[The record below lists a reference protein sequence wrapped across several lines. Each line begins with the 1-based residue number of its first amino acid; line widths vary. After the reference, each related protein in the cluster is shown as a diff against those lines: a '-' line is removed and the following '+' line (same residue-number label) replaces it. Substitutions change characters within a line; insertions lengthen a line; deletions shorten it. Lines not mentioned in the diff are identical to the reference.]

1 MYFFNNDPN
10 NYVSLIDL
18 ALITCDALADV
29 NAYIPSKMDICLL
42 FLIHTMIYERISIE
56 AMQAAQTQPR
66 DNSFLFLETLYNC
79 LHVLVVRCTVYSTP
93 SLTDLKLSL
102 PLARDVLRYL
112 LQPIE
117 LYQKTLGASSVRMS
131 MLRSSY
137 TSTKTPPACS
147 AVMELCVS
155 ALELYCNAGR
165 G

>member
-1 MYFFNNDPN
+1 MKLRFFDKTLGI
-10 NYVSLIDL
+10 Y
-18 ALITCDALADV
+18 
-29 NAYIPSKMDICLL
+29 
-42 FLIHTMIYERISIE
+42 TMIAVFCWCIGT
-56 AMQAAQTQPR
+56 ALM
-66 DNSFLFLETLYNC
+66 FLLYNC
-79 LHVLVVRCTVYSTP
+79 LHVLVVRCTAYSTP